1 MSKSTA
7 SAANAVSAEEDVTAD
22 ATQKAKRIRQIA
34 LLCVV
39 LSAVGLWGA
48 SRLKFVTVAVDD
60 DKAGAST
67 KELVGSVWDPALVP
81 LALAMVAAL
90 ILSMAVQPMVR
101 RVLGVVIVALAATAS
116 FRAVQLLSSDV
127 DLARAQSLLRSGA
140 ATQKESDPVQIS
152 EWARVISG
160 DVHSLGIVL
169 VLLAAAIGVVGGAI
183 LILRPGQE
191 SKGHSRYETPEV
203 RRADAEEDLAENPDS
218 TRVLWD
224 ALDAGVD
231 PTEES
236 DFSRTKQG
244 R

>member
-1 MSKSTA
+1 MSKA
-7 SAANAVSAEEDVTAD
+7 SKVEDSKVED
-22 ATQKAKRIRQIA
+22 NDSGITQKAKRIRRIA

-39 LSAVGLWGA
+39 LSAAGLWGA
-48 SRLKFVTVAVDD
+48 SRLKFVTVAIDD

-81 LALAMVAAL
+81 LALAMLASL
-90 ILSMAVQPMVR
+90 ILSIAVQPMIR

-116 FRAVQLLSSDV
+116 FRAVQLLTNDV
-127 DLARAQSLLRSGA
+127 DLARAKSILTSGA
-140 ATQKESDPVQIS
+140 ATQKQSDPVQIS
-152 EWARVISG
+152 DWAQVISG
-160 DVHSLGIVL
+160 EVHSLGIVL
-169 VLLAAAIGVVGGAI
+169 VLLAAAVGVVGGGI

-218 TRVLWD
+218 ARVLWD

-236 DFSRTKQG
+236 DFSRTKRG

>member
-7 SAANAVSAEEDVTAD
+7 SKLETGPVSRPEASDV
-22 ATQKAKRIRQIA
+22 TQKAKRIRQIA
-34 LLCVV
+34 LLFVV
-39 LSAVGLWGA
+39 LSAAGLWGA

-81 LALAMVAAL
+81 IALAMVAAL
-90 ILSMAVQPMVR
+90 ILSIAVQPMIR
-101 RVLGVVIVALAATAS
+101 RVLGVVIVALAAIAS

-127 DLARAQSLLRSGA
+127 DLARAKSLLSSGA

-152 EWARVISG
+152 EWAQVISG
-160 DVHSLGIVL
+160 QVHSLGIVL
-169 VLLAAAIGVVGGAI
+169 VLVAAALGVVGGAI
-183 LILRPGQE
+183 LILRPGQQ

-236 DFSRTKQG
+236 DFSRTKRG

>member
-7 SAANAVSAEEDVTAD
+7 SKLETGPASSSEAGDL
-22 ATQKAKRIRQIA
+22 TQKAKRIRQIA
-34 LLCVV
+34 LLFVV
-39 LSAVGLWGA
+39 LSAAGLWGA

-81 LALAMVAAL
+81 IALAMVAAL
-90 ILSMAVQPMVR
+90 ILSIAVQPMIR
-101 RVLGVVIVALAATAS
+101 RVLGVVIVALSAIAS

-127 DLARAQSLLRSGA
+127 DLARAKSLLSSGA

-152 EWARVISG
+152 EWAQVISG
-160 DVHSLGIVL
+160 QVHSLGIVL
-169 VLLAAAIGVVGGAI
+169 VLVAAALGVVGGAI
-183 LILRPGQE
+183 LILRPGQQ

-236 DFSRTKQG
+236 DFSRTKHG

>member
-1 MSKSTA
+1 MSKA
-7 SAANAVSAEEDVTAD
+7 SKVEDSKVED
-22 ATQKAKRIRQIA
+22 NDSGITQKAKRIRQIA

-39 LSAVGLWGA
+39 LSAAGLWGA
-48 SRLKFVTVAVDD
+48 SRLKFVTVAIDD

-81 LALAMVAAL
+81 LALAMLASL
-90 ILSMAVQPMVR
+90 ILSIAVQPMIR

-116 FRAVQLLSSDV
+116 FRAVQLLTNDV
-127 DLARAQSLLRSGA
+127 DLARAKSILTSGA
-140 ATQKESDPVQIS
+140 ATQKQSDPVQIS
-152 EWARVISG
+152 DWAQVISG
-160 DVHSLGIVL
+160 EVHSLGIVL
-169 VLLAAAIGVVGGAI
+169 VLLAAAVGIVGGGI

-218 TRVLWD
+218 ARVLWD

-236 DFSRTKQG
+236 DFSRTKRG

>member
-7 SAANAVSAEEDVTAD
+7 SKLETDPVSRPEASDVT
-22 ATQKAKRIRQIA
+22 QKTKRIRQIA
-34 LLCVV
+34 LLFVV
-39 LSAVGLWGA
+39 LSAAGLWGA

-81 LALAMVAAL
+81 IALAMVAAL
-90 ILSMAVQPMVR
+90 ILSIAVQPMIR
-101 RVLGVVIVALAATAS
+101 RVLGVVIVALSAIAS

-127 DLARAQSLLRSGA
+127 DLARAKSLLSSGA

-152 EWARVISG
+152 EWAQVISG
-160 DVHSLGIVL
+160 QVHSLGIVL
-169 VLLAAAIGVVGGAI
+169 VLVAAALGVVGGAI
-183 LILRPGQE
+183 LILRPGQQ

-236 DFSRTKQG
+236 DFSRTKRG

>member
-1 MSKSTA
+1 MSKA
-7 SAANAVSAEEDVTAD
+7 SKVEDSKVED
-22 ATQKAKRIRQIA
+22 NDSGITQKAKRIRQIA

-39 LSAVGLWGA
+39 LSAAGLWGA
-48 SRLKFVTVAVDD
+48 SRLKFVTVAIDD

-81 LALAMVAAL
+81 LALAMLASL
-90 ILSMAVQPMVR
+90 ILSIAVQPMFR

-116 FRAVQLLSSDV
+116 FRAVQLLTNGV
-127 DLARAQSLLRSGA
+127 DLARAKSILTSGA
-140 ATQKESDPVQIS
+140 ATQKQSDPVQIS
-152 EWARVISG
+152 DWAQVISG
-160 DVHSLGIVL
+160 EVHSLGIVL
-169 VLLAAAIGVVGGAI
+169 VLLAAAVGVVGGGI

-218 TRVLWD
+218 ARVLWD

-236 DFSRTKQG
+236 DFSRTKRG

>member
-1 MSKSTA
+1 MSKA
-7 SAANAVSAEEDVTAD
+7 SKVEDSKVED
-22 ATQKAKRIRQIA
+22 NDSGITQKAKRIRQIA

-39 LSAVGLWGA
+39 LSAAGLWGA
-48 SRLKFVTVAVDD
+48 SRLKFVTVAIDD

-81 LALAMVAAL
+81 LALAMLASL
-90 ILSMAVQPMVR
+90 ILSIAVQPMIR

-116 FRAVQLLSSDV
+116 FRAVQLLTNDV
-127 DLARAQSLLRSGA
+127 DLARAKSILTSGA
-140 ATQKESDPVQIS
+140 ATQKQSDPVQIS
-152 EWARVISG
+152 DWAQVISG
-160 DVHSLGIVL
+160 EVHSLGIVL
-169 VLLAAAIGVVGGAI
+169 VLLAAAVGVVGGGI

-218 TRVLWD
+218 ARVLWD

-236 DFSRTKQG
+236 DFSRTKRG

>member
-7 SAANAVSAEEDVTAD
+7 SKLETGPVSSPEAGDL
-22 ATQKAKRIRQIA
+22 TQKAKRIRQIA
-34 LLCVV
+34 LLFVV
-39 LSAVGLWGA
+39 LSAAGLWGA

-81 LALAMVAAL
+81 IALAMVAAL
-90 ILSMAVQPMVR
+90 ILSIAVQPMIR
-101 RVLGVVIVALAATAS
+101 RVLGVVIVALSAIAS

-127 DLARAQSLLRSGA
+127 DLARAKSLLSSGA

-152 EWARVISG
+152 EWAQVISG
-160 DVHSLGIVL
+160 QVHSLGIVL
-169 VLLAAAIGVVGGAI
+169 VLVAAALGVVGGAI
-183 LILRPGQE
+183 LILRPGQQ

-236 DFSRTKQG
+236 DFSRTKRG